1 MDGGSSS
8 RSSLWDQVVSQAV
21 KYYGIRRLDYI
32 FLSHDD
38 QDHTSAV
45 TEFLETYEPNLAGE
59 NVHGISVGA
68 LVLPVCND
76 SGDFASLILRAQ
88 ECGIPV
94 LRMDQGDVIG
104 PENRE
109 NDWQLVCLSPSE
121 DTLTGEKNQDSMVL
135 KLCCGSFRMLF
146 TGDLEKAAEQRL
158 VQSGADLQADVLKVG
173 HHGSAGASSEAFLE
187 QVNAAVGL
195 ISCGLNN
202 RYGHP
207 AQAALE
213 RLEDAGCKLLR
224 TDLSGA
230 ITIREDGQKIT
241 VYTNK
246 TFVLK

>member
-1 MDGGSSS
+1 
-8 RSSLWDQVVSQAV
+8 
-21 KYYGIRRLDYI
+21 
-32 FLSHDD
+32 
-38 QDHTSAV
+38 
-45 TEFLETYEPNLAGE
+45 
-59 NVHGISVGA
+59 
-68 LVLPVCND
+68 
-76 SGDFASLILRAQ
+76 
-88 ECGIPV
+88 
-94 LRMDQGDVIG
+94 
-104 PENRE
+104 
-109 NDWQLVCLSPSE
+109 
-121 DTLTGEKNQDSMVL
+121 
-135 KLCCGSFRMLF
+135 MLF